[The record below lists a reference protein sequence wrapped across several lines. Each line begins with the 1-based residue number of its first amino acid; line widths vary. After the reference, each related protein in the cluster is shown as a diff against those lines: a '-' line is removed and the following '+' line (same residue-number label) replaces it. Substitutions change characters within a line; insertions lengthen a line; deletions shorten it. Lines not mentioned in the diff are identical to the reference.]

1 MIFEHS
7 VTFLPETFL
16 VTYRSFDLT
25 SYTVSS
31 RAGTMLSRVMLMTA
45 ILYYPGTSQAFGQ
58 QEPPAVTLAE
68 AIRRSERVQPAMVQ
82 AAADVRT
89 SAAQRRS
96 ALGAYLPRVTA
107 SSSGSDFFSEGPPRL
122 DPVTGELTSGN
133 ASSRSITTSLAASV
147 DLFTGFRRG
156 AEMRAARAGE
166 DAAEASLVDAR
177 FEQALTTTNQFL
189 DALAA
194 AQLLRVREASVRRA
208 EEQLKTSVAKLR
220 AGSATKSDSLRSL
233 VTLGNARLDQI
244 TTQTE
249 LASAEANLARLIG
262 EPGRVRAAD
271 DSTFYQVLPA
281 IDTQALRTEAE
292 SKSPRIQSAAANAA
306 AARAS
311 TRASRSEYW
320 PSLTLGANT
329 GWNGSRANDYDL
341 FNQRQLSLS
350 LRWNLFDG
358 FDRELTIVQREADL
372 DLAEANASDT
382 KLAVQAELTTRLA
395 ELDAARARTQITQ
408 TSVAAATEDL
418 RVQQERYRLGAST
431 IVDLLTSQEALNQAE
446 VDVVNA
452 RFDYLRAKAQ
462 LEALIGRNL

>member
-1 MIFEHS
+1 
-7 VTFLPETFL
+7 
-16 VTYRSFDLT
+16 
-25 SYTVSS
+25 
-31 RAGTMLSRVMLMTA
+31 MLSRSILLAA
-45 ILYYPGTSQAFGQ
+45 IITTPGLAQTQDQ
-58 QEPPAVTLAE
+58 PAVTLPE
-68 AIRRSERVQPAMVQ
+68 AIRRAERRNAW
-82 AAADVRT
+82 
-89 SAAQRRS
+89 
-96 ALGAYLPRVTA
+96 GAYLPRISA
-107 SSSGSDFFSEGPPRL
+107 SSSGSDFFSEGPARV
-122 DPVTGELTSGN
+122 DPITGELTSGN
-133 ASSRSITTSLAASV
+133 SSSRSLSTSLSASL

-156 AEMRAARAGE
+156 AEMRAARASQT
-166 DAAEASLVDAR
+166 AAEASLIDAR

-208 EEQLKTSVAKLR
+208 EEQLKTAVAKLR

-233 VTLGNARLDQI
+233 VTLGTARLDQI

-271 DSTFYQVLPA
+271 DSAFYRILPVV
-281 IDTQALRTEAE
+281 DTQALRTEAE
-292 SKSPRIQSAAANAA
+292 SKSPRIQSAGANAA

-311 TRASRSEYW
+311 ARASRSAYW
-320 PSLTLGANT
+320 PSLTLAANT
-329 GWNGSRANDYDL
+329 GWNGSRATDYDL

-358 FDRELTIVQREADL
+358 FDRELTIVQRDAEL
-372 DLAEANASDT
+372 DLAEATAAD
-382 KLAVQAELTTRLA
+382 AQREVQAELTTRLA
-395 ELDAARARTQITQ
+395 ELEAARMRTEITQ

-418 RVQQERYRLGAST
+418 RVQQQRYRLGAST

>member
-1 MIFEHS
+1 M
-7 VTFLPETFL
+7 
-16 VTYRSFDLT
+16 
-25 SYTVSS
+25 SS
-31 RAGTMLSRVMLMTA
+31 PAATRRNQSINPSLS
-45 ILYYPGTSQAFGQ
+45 
-58 QEPPAVTLAE
+58 
-68 AIRRSERVQPAMVQ
+68 
-82 AAADVRT
+82 
-89 SAAQRRS
+89 
-96 ALGAYLPRVTA
+96 
-107 SSSGSDFFSEGPPRL
+107 
-122 DPVTGELTSGN
+122 
-133 ASSRSITTSLAASV
+133 ASV

-166 DAAEASLVDAR
+166 DAAAASLLDAR

-194 AQLLRVREASVRRA
+194 AQLLKVREASVRRA

-220 AGSATKSDSLRSL
+220 AGSATRSDSLRSL
-233 VTLGNARLDQI
+233 VTLGNTRLDQI

-262 EPGRVRAAD
+262 ETGRVGAED
-271 DSTFYQVLPA
+271 DSSFYRLTAV

-292 SKSPRIQSAAANAA
+292 SKSPRVQSAAANAA

-311 TRASRSEYW
+311 VRASHSTYW
-320 PSLTLGANT
+320 PSLTLAAST
-329 GWNGSRANDYDL
+329 GWNASRDNDYDFL
-341 FNQRQLSLS
+341 NQRQISLS
-350 LRWNLFDG
+350 LRWDLFDG
-358 FDRELTIVQREADL
+358 FDRELTIVQRDAEL
-372 DLAEANASDT
+372 DLAEATAAD
-382 KLAVQAELTTRLA
+382 AQREVQAELTARLA
-395 ELDAARARTQITQ
+395 EMDAARTRTEITQ

-462 LEALIGRNL
+462 IEALIGRNL